1 MAPRRLLWLLVGL
14 SLLAQLISAEKSERE
29 KAILVET
36 YSVPR
41 CHGLDRPPWH
51 TPPNLDFCFQVGDT
65 YHTAISRPWG
75 FPRDNSAKRLLA
87 LQGRSVEVV
96 ITDKEITVSAP
107 EVNVRLNLVHND
119 PVFNVDAC
127 NHA

>member
-1 MAPRRLLWLLVGL
+1 MAPRRLLWLLV
-14 SLLAQLISAEKSERE
+14 SLFLLTQLISAEKPERK

-36 YSVPR
+36 YSAPR
-41 CHGLDRPPWH
+41 CHGLDCPPWH

-75 FPRDNSAKRLLA
+75 FPWANSAKRLLA

-96 ITDKEITVSAP
+96 ITDKEITVAAP
-107 EVNVRLNLVHND
+107 EVNVRLKVVHND